1 MKLKQHQAQAGFS
14 RTVTEWR
21 LFPAWQLFSAES
33 QLFLW
38 FRSNSLSLSIK
49 ANIKDVFVCF
59 TCKKR
64 KTKGQAES
72 YSIHHWSEEGSF
84 HTSQEFEVI
93 TVKLIF
99 FTYCMKLSFLLESG
113 SKMFL
118 LQGTELNKMM
128 SFHLV
133 SLIMDTTHFWKHE
146 A

>member
-84 HTSQEFEVI
+84 HTSQELEVI
-93 TVKLIF
+93 IVKLNHFYILHEIV
-99 FTYCMKLSFLLESG
+99 LSRRIRIQNVLTPG
-113 SKMFL
+113 NWTK
-118 LQGTELNKMM
+118 QNEL
-128 SFHLV
+128 
-133 SLIMDTTHFWKHE
+133 
-146 A
+146 